1 MTTPTTTIP
10 TPGPGNSTDDTRNG
24 STGSTDTGSGSPAV
38 VPTTGSRGN
47 PARCSVAV
55 KVLVGIV
62 AVTTVL
68 ALVHLIPGLLA
79 ALAIAAG
86 LMAIGSFAL
95 VASSPWLLLGV
106 VAVIAL
112 VIATRHPSHP
122 RSAGR

>member
-1 MTTPTTTIP
+1 
-10 TPGPGNSTDDTRNG
+10 
-24 STGSTDTGSGSPAV
+24 
-38 VPTTGSRGN
+38 
-47 PARCSVAV
+47 V

-122 RSAGR
+122 RSASR